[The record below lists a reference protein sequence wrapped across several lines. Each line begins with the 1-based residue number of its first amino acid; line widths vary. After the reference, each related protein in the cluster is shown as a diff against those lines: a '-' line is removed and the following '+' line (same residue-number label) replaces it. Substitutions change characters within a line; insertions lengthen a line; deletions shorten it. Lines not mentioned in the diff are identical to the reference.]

1 MRVTGN
7 ILSGGLV
14 ALIVA
19 LGLLSSSTAF
29 AQEDVIDLEESTI
42 EGRIQKP
49 EAFYILQHAELD
61 YEPFDQRKT
70 FIPELLDT
78 VEAEPF

>member
-1 MRVTGN
+1 MRATN
-7 ILSGGLV
+7 HIASGGLV

-61 YEPFDQRKT
+61 YEPFDEKQT

-78 VEAEPF
+78 VDTEPF